1 MSHKLHED
9 SLMKK
14 LTSDKVKQEEL
25 KVLLAFDRLAKDH
38 GIQYSLAYG
47 TLLGAIRH
55 RGFIPWDDDIDVMV
69 PRPDYE
75 KLLNLIKE
83 HRLGTGEL
91 VFQGFELGNFPMP
104 YLKFSNS
111 NIEVRDIANK
121 ASIPLYLWIDVFPL
135 DGVPA
140 DEVAWAAE
148 CSKAQ
153 TWKNLIKAGNYR
165 FFGAGKGLRNRLA
178 KMAVKP
184 WIAALGLD
192 DRAEKS
198 IITTAKTGPSYT
210 EAEFVADV
218 VWGPYG
224 KGERFSKGL
233 IGDYVLVEFEGHEL
247 PALSGWDAYLT
258 GIYGDY
264 MELPPVEK
272 RVAHGVEAWV
282 EESAHE

>member
-1 MSHKLHED
+1 
-9 SLMKK
+9 MKK
-14 LTSDKVKQEEL
+14 LTLDEVKQEEL
-25 KVLLAFDRLAKDH
+25 KVLLAFDRLTRKH
-38 GIQYSLAYG
+38 EIRYSLAYG

-55 RGFIPWDDDIDVMV
+55 KGFIPWDDDVDVIV

-75 KLLNLIKE
+75 RLLSLI
-83 HRLGTGEL
+83 RGGQLDTGEL
-91 VFQGFELGNFPMP
+91 IFQGFELGNFPMP

-111 NIEVRDIANK
+111 AIEVRDIANK

-135 DGVPA
+135 DGVPD
-140 DEVAWAAE
+140 DEASWDVE
-148 CSKAQ
+148 CDKAQ

-184 WIAALGLD
+184 WIAALSLD
-192 DRAEKS
+192 DRAEMS
-198 IITTAKTGPSYT
+198 IIAAAKAGPSYAA
-210 EAEFVADV
+210 AEFVADV

-224 KGERFSKGL
+224 RGERFNRGL
-233 IGDYVLVEFEGHEL
+233 IRDYVSVEFEGCQL

-258 GIYGDY
+258 GIYGNY

-282 EESAHE
+282 KEGNHE